1 VRWRCRRWRS
11 GWRRAGG
18 VDPQVILALILAA
31 VAAPE
36 FAAVAL
42 DRDPA
47 RIVSSSFPDSVRPA
61 APEDEVVVPG
71 PWRIAST
78 VKGVRTWEAALPVRP
93 RTLFFDRAPE
103 GMEVRRV
110 AGGAK
115 EATKIAFGSG
125 FDSWAGPN
133 TWDFSTHGIRVRRRI
148 DLGPPAP
155 GEYAVVYPE
164 ATKRE
169 NLLDPARSGL
179 AGAELAFRSFQVDD
193 TTRHGI
199 YLPAPAAIT
208 LRVDVPAGQPVL
220 EMAPGLVP
228 TEAGDPQL
236 ASEVRLTV
244 SIADEDVW
252 SERLAIGDFPRERL
266 SLERW
271 AGQSVELRFRTEAAD
286 GAVFPY
292 AFVADPIVFEPME
305 DPPRAVIV
313 FMDTVRRDHL
323 PIYGYDRDTMPK
335 LAAWS
340 EDAAVFEDARTVAPW
355 TLPSART
362 ILTGAQPES
371 YGDAASLA
379 RLFAEKGWITAA
391 VVGNVYLSS
400 NFQMA
405 EDWTVHRCINWPPGG
420 IQVDRALE
428 IFDEAKDRPVFLELH
443 FMDAHLPYGEPW
455 RYRKLFAGARPKGL
469 KSDSFLRSHVT
480 HAKLGDD
487 GKQYVRDRYDQA
499 LRYMDD
505 QIARVTNRL
514 GPDDLVVVLADH
526 GEEFWDHG
534 GFEHGHTLFDELL
547 HVPLVVKHGGVP
559 AGRYDA
565 PTSLLDVAPTIAAW
579 ARLDA
584 QSMTG
589 LALGTLAL
597 DRGAFDDRPQA
608 FGRPLYSE
616 RQWGVMKD
624 GMKYVAKGYGEALR
638 DLRADPREQIDLL
651 RSGADTSP
659 WLGAMAAAL
668 GQSVPRS
675 WRLIPTSRGGLTSDL
690 VAQLTVPGGIEAHWS
705 ADVPLGAGDV
715 ELASD
720 ATHLTVTWKA
730 GKRGFRD
737 VYVVPKEPIAD
748 ATKTLSV
755 AICSG
760 KKKATLEKPDDPAWP
775 PGPAHAGSALLTGR
789 LNGIT
794 VSLGYGVAPEVNTE
808 TSGVKAFDAEMQGA
822 LEALGYVEG
831 SESETAPPPPTLSDP
846 CM

>member
-1 VRWRCRRWRS
+1 M
-11 GWRRAGG
+11 
-18 VDPQVILALILAA
+18 ILALILAA
-31 VAAPE
+31 VAASD

-47 RIVSSSFPDSVRPA
+47 RIVSSAFPESVRATP
-61 APEDEVVVPG
+61 PEDEVVVPG

-78 VKGVRTWEAALPVRP
+78 VKGVRTWEAELPVRP

-103 GMEVRRV
+103 GMEVRRRTKR
-110 AGGAK
+110 AREGAQ
-115 EATKIAFGSG
+115 IAFGSG
-125 FDSWAGPN
+125 FGSWTAPN

-169 NLLDPARSGL
+169 NLLDPARSEL

-199 YLPAPAAIT
+199 YLPAPAAIA
-208 LRVDVPAGQPVL
+208 LRVDVPAGRPVL
-220 EMAPGLVP
+220 EMSPGVVP
-228 TEAGDPQL
+228 TEAGDPRL
-236 ASEVRLTV
+236 ASAVRLTV
-244 SIADEDVW
+244 SIGDDEVW
-252 SERLAIGDFPRERL
+252 SDRLELGTFGRERI

-271 AGQSVELRFRTEAAD
+271 AGQTVELSFRSSLPSGGGAD
-286 GAVFPY
+286 FPY

-305 DPPRAVIV
+305 DPPRVVIV

-323 PIYGYDRDTMPK
+323 SIYGYDRDTMPK
-335 LAAWS
+335 LAAWA
-340 EDAAVFEDARTVAPW
+340 EDAAVFEDARSVAPW

-371 YGDAASLA
+371 FSSAASLP

-400 NFQMA
+400 NFEMA
-405 EDWTVHRCINWPPGG
+405 GDWTVHRCINWPPGG

-428 IFDEAKDRPVFLELH
+428 ILDDAKDRPVFLELH
-443 FMDAHLPYGEPW
+443 FMDAHLPYAEPW
-455 RYRKLFAGARPKGL
+455 RYRKLFAGARPDAL
-469 KSDSFLRSHVT
+469 RSDSFLRTHVT
-480 HAKLGDD
+480 RAKLGDE

-505 QIARVTNRL
+505 QIARVTRTL
-514 GPDDLVVVLADH
+514 GPHDLVVVLADH

-547 HVPLVVKHGGVP
+547 RVPLVVKNGGVP

-579 ARLDA
+579 AGLDA

-589 LALGTLAL
+589 LALDAIAV
-597 DRGAFDDRPQA
+597 DRAPFDDRPQA
-608 FGRPLYSE
+608 FGRPLYNE

-624 GMKYVAKGYGEALR
+624 GMKYVAKAYGEALR
-638 DLRADPREQIDLL
+638 DLRADPGEQVDLL
-651 RSGADTSP
+651 RTGADTSP
-659 WLGAMAAAL
+659 WLGAMEAAL
-668 GQSVPRS
+668 GRPVPRS
-675 WRLIPTSRGGLTSDL
+675 WRLIPTSRAGLSDDL
-690 VAQLTVPGGIEAHWS
+690 VARLTVPGGIEARWS

-715 ELASD
+715 AFASD
-720 ATHLTVTWKA
+720 GTHLTVTWKA

-737 VYVVPKEPIAD
+737 VYVVPKEPIGD
-748 ATKTLSV
+748 ATKTLEV
-755 AICSG
+755 KICSG
-760 KKKATLEKPDDPAWP
+760 KKQATIEKPDDPEWP
-775 PGPAHAGSALLTGR
+775 PDPAHAGSALLTGR
-789 LNGIT
+789 LDGIT
-794 VSLGYGVAPEVNTE
+794 VQLGYGVAPEVDPE
-808 TSGVKAFDAEMQGA
+808 TGGVKAFDAEMKGA
-822 LEALGYVEG
+822 LEALGYVDG
-831 SESETAPPPPTLSDP
+831 SGSDEPAPVVATSDP